1 MKQLTKTIIHSQ
13 TLFTM
18 AGTKVFT
25 NKSGQFMH
33 VTLLIRQGN
42 NIQLPSL
49 EQNFALDVNESKT
62 VTYGDSNNIYLNG
75 LVFVWKDVAT
85 QSMSTNRQEVIA
97 TGVMPT
103 FDAVLN
109 TNSRIT
115 INSLKGLDI
124 SAGN

>member
-1 MKQLTKTIIHSQ
+1 
-13 TLFTM
+13 M

-62 VTYGDSNNIYLNG
+62 VTYGDNSNIYLNG
-75 LVFVWKDVAT
+75 LVFQWKDVTT

-124 SAGN
+124 SASN